1 MANRS
6 LKCPHCREVFNSPI
20 QFIPFDRDIEGEW
33 CIEKQVCASCG
44 RSVLFLVNPPHFYG
58 NLTAPYPLATVD
70 RRLIRPKT
78 TSRGDAPQNLAD
90 KYKEDYLEACLVLAD
105 SPKASAALS
114 RRCLQTLLR
123 EEARTKAKDL
133 VEQIQEVLDSGKLP
147 SYLAENIDAIRNIG
161 NFAAHPIKSTN
172 TGEIVSVEPGE
183 AEWTLDVLEELFDFY
198 LIQPAKAKAKR
209 DQLNAKLNEMGKPP
223 LKQPGS

>member
-1 MANRS
+1 M
-6 LKCPHCREVFNSPI
+6 P
-20 QFIPFDRDIEGEW
+20 
-33 CIEKQVCASCG
+33 
-44 RSVLFLVNPPHFYG
+44 
-58 NLTAPYPLATVD
+58 
-70 RRLIRPKT
+70 RRIWRINTKKT
-78 TSRGDAPQNLAD
+78 TWKP
-90 KYKEDYLEACLVLAD
+90 VLAD

-123 EEARTKAKDL
+123 EEAKTKAKDL

-198 LIQPAKAKAKR
+198 LIQPAKAKAKYSR
-209 DQLNAKLNEMGKPP
+209 SKLR
-223 LKQPGS
+223 